1 MPGTPPFEGGCRCGG
16 VPWRASGAPIM
27 TAMCHCSMCRRAHA
41 APAVAWAM
49 FSEAQ
54 VRMGGQAK
62 TYASSS
68 EARRGFCPHC
78 GTQIFFTADY
88 IPGLI
93 DLAIGSMDQ
102 PELLPPQFHYWHSKH
117 LAWAEF
123 ADGLPRHP
131 EFPPQ
136 G

>member
-1 MPGTPPFEGGCRCGG
+1 
-16 VPWRASGAPIM
+16 
-27 TAMCHCSMCRRAHA
+27 MCRRAHA

-49 FSEAQ
+49 FSQEQ
-54 VRMGGQAK
+54 VRVGGPAN

-93 DLAIGSMDQ
+93 DLAIGSMDR
-102 PELLPPQFHYWHSKH
+102 PELLPPQFHYWHSRH

-131 EFPPQ
+131 GFPPQ

>member
-1 MPGTPPFEGGCRCGG
+1 MSETLAFEGGCQCGA
-16 VPWRASGAPIM
+16 VRWRASGAPVS
-27 TAMCHCSMCRRAHA
+27 TAMCHCSTCRRAHA

-49 FSEAQ
+49 FSQEQ
-54 VRMGGQAK
+54 VRIGGPAK
-62 TYASSS
+62 RYASSS
-68 EARRGFCPHC
+68 EAQRGFCPHC

-88 IPGLI
+88 MPGLI

-102 PELLPPQFHYWHSKH
+102 PERLAPQYHCWYSKH

-131 EFPPQ
+131 EFAPH